1 MMKHF
6 LAAALLLA
14 AAPAAAQTIETAN
27 GDWSNVPEMR
37 QQVGESVD
45 GDAVAAISE
54 MVDRG
59 ECTISGQ
66 RRGNLDMN
74 VAFLVLFNASGSVD
88 RLVIR
93 PLGCAR
99 AEGLLAGAV
108 LRMVQHGSFQP
119 VGGRREGWF
128 RGHVGFAHSDG

>member
-1 MMKHF
+1 MKHL

-14 AAPAAAQTIETAN
+14 AAPAAAQTIETGS
-27 GDWSNVPEMR
+27 GDWRNVPQMR
-37 QQVGESVD
+37 QQVGAAVD
-45 GDAVAAISE
+45 ADAVAAISE
-54 MVDRG
+54 MIDRG
-59 ECTISGQ
+59 QCVIPGQ

-74 VAFLVLFNASGSVD
+74 VPFLVLFNASGAID
-88 RLVIR
+88 RLVIH

-108 LRMVQHGSFQP
+108 LRLVQHGGFEP

-128 RGHVGFAHSDG
+128 RGEVGFAHSDG

>member
-1 MMKHF
+1 MKHL

-14 AAPAAAQTIETAN
+14 AAPVAAQTIETAS
-27 GDWSNVPEMR
+27 GDWGNIPEMR
-37 QQVGESVD
+37 SQVGATVD
-45 GDAVAAISE
+45 ADAVAAISE

-59 ECTISGQ
+59 ECTIPGQ
-66 RRGNLDMN
+66 RRGSLDMT
-74 VAFLVLFNASGSVD
+74 VPFLVQFDASGTVL
-88 RLVIR
+88 RLVIH

-108 LRMVQHGSFQP
+108 LRLVQHGSFQP

-128 RGHVGFAHSDG
+128 RAEVGFAHSDG